1 MYGIEA
7 ISANNGW
14 AMALAGGIIVML
26 GLAVLAFV
34 ISQIHKILIL
44 WENRAQ
50 CFKRSPIPPQSTA
63 TEKEQDSSIRAHFS
77 ADIHE
82 TTRLYEPLIEQLND
96 PFQLVDLYR
105 LSRDKGFPH
114 PHLTITKFQQ
124 ANILVSRGDGFF
136 SWNQQQD
143 N

>member
-1 MYGIEA
+1 LYGIES

-14 AMALAGGIIVML
+14 AMALAGAIIVMS
-26 GLAVLAFV
+26 GLAVLSFA
-34 ISQIHKILIL
+34 ISQIHKLLVL
-44 WENRAQ
+44 WEKKDRY
-50 CFKRSPIPPQSTA
+50 FRRRPIPPQSTA
-63 TEKEQDSSIRAHFS
+63 TEEEQDSSCRAHLS
-77 ADIHE
+77 ADIRE
-82 TTRLYEPLIEQLND
+82 TARLYEPLIEQLND

-105 LSRDKGFPH
+105 ISRDKGFPH
-114 PHLTITKFQQ
+114 PHLTITKFQH

>member
-14 AMALAGGIIVML
+14 AMAVAGAIIVMS
-26 GLAVLAFV
+26 GLAVLSFA
-34 ISQIHKILIL
+34 ISQIHKILVL
-44 WENRAQ
+44 WENKDRY
-50 CFKRSPIPPQSTA
+50 FRRSPIPPQSTA
-63 TEKEQDSSIRAHFS
+63 TEEEQDSSRRAPLS
-77 ADIHE
+77 VDIHE
-82 TTRLYEPLIEQLND
+82 TARLYEPLIEQLND

>member
-14 AMALAGGIIVML
+14 AMSLVGIIIVMS
-26 GLAVLAFV
+26 GLAVLSFV
-34 ISQIHKILIL
+34 ISQIHKILNL

-50 CFKRSPIPPQSTA
+50 YFKRSPPPPQITEAEEEQGSST
-63 TEKEQDSSIRAHFS
+63 RAHFS

-82 TTRLYEPLIEQLND
+82 TARLYEPLIEQLND

-124 ANILVSRGDGFF
+124 ANILVSRGEGLF